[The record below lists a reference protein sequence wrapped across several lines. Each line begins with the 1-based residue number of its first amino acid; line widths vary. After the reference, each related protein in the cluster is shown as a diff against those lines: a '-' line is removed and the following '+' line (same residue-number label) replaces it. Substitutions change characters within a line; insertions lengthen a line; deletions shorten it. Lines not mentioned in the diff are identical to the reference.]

1 MPGATTAGTGSRGRP
16 SGGVGATVLGPGEG
30 VDEVRGA
37 VEVVGSGE
45 VDGRSTGRRTAQPA
59 RTAATSA
66 TTATPPTS
74 RAAGRERALPRWG
87 RRADAAPGNAVR
99 RRPHAPR
106 TPAATRTRWPGCN
119 G

>member
-16 SGGVGATVLGPGEG
+16 SGGGGATVLGPGEG

-66 TTATPPTS
+66 TTATTATTATS
-74 RAAGRERALPRWG
+74 KAADRERALTRWG
-87 RRADAAPGNAVR
+87 RRADGGPGNAVR
-99 RRPHAPR
+99 RR
-106 TPAATRTRWPGCN
+106 
-119 G
+119 

>member
-66 TTATPPTS
+66 TTATS
-74 RAAGRERALPRWG
+74 RAADRERALTRWG
-87 RRADAAPGNAVR
+87 RRADGGPGNAVR
-99 RRPHAPR
+99 QRRHGPR